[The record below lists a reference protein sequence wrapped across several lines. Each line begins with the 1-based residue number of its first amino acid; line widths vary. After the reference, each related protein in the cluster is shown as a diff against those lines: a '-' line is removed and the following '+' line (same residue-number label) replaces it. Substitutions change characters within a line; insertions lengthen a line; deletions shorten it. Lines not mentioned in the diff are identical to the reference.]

1 MRASASKHNS
11 CHAFMQSS
19 IRLDVTIA
27 LRYSNFVGKMIS
39 SADGAAQL
47 GVTPARI
54 RALCQQRR
62 ISGAR
67 LIGRIWMLPAD
78 FNVTPATRG
87 PKLKKA
93 KRDAKYP

>member
-1 MRASASKHNS
+1 
-11 CHAFMQSS
+11 
-19 IRLDVTIA
+19 
-27 LRYSNFVGKMIS
+27 MIS

-62 ISGAR
+62 ITGAR
-67 LIGRIWMLPAD
+67 LIGRTWMLPTD
-78 FNVTPATRG
+78 FKVKPAARG
-87 PKLKKA
+87 PKLQKA